1 MNDMTSHHRRKDNF
15 RKSDERELGFGT
27 QVSQAGQRLINPDG
41 SSNVIRKGLR
51 NFQPINIYHTLI
63 TISWWKF
70 NILVL
75 TAYLFL
81 NMVFGGIYLFLGT
94 EQISGMNHGNR
105 LWEFWECFFFSAQS
119 FTTVGYGRLSPVGF
133 EAQMLAS
140 LESLLGLLALALA
153 TGLLYG
159 RFSRPTARILYSKN
173 ALFSP
178 YRDIKGFMF
187 RIANARNNQLIEVE
201 AQLILSLITDINGKV
216 QRTFHNLELERS
228 RISLL
233 TMSWTIVHPLNENSP
248 LKNFTPEDLVQGD
261 AEFMV
266 MIKAID
272 DTYAQNVYARSSYR
286 HEEVVWNAR
295 FEPIIGQHASGRT
308 FVDLTKL
315 SQYRVL

>member
-1 MNDMTSHHRRKDNF
+1 MNKMTSFHRLKVSF

-51 NFQPINIYHTLI
+51 NFQPINIYHNLI
-63 TISWWKF
+63 TIPWWKF
-70 NILVL
+70 NVLVL
-75 TAYLFL
+75 TGYLLL
-81 NMVFGGIYLFLGT
+81 NMVFAGIYLWIGT
-94 EQISGMNHGNR
+94 GQIDGMIRGNI
-105 LWEFWECFFFSAQS
+105 LQEFWECFFFSAQS

-133 EAQMLAS
+133 EAQMLAA

-159 RFSRPTARILYSKN
+159 RFSRPTAKIHYSKK
-173 ALFSP
+173 ALFAP

-201 AQLILSLITDINGKV
+201 AQLILSLIADVNGKV

-228 RISLL
+228 KISLL
-233 TMSWTIVHPLNENSP
+233 TMSWTIVHPINEDSP
-248 LKNFTPEDLVQGD
+248 LKNLTPEDLVQGD

-286 HEEVVWNAR
+286 HEEVVWNAS
-295 FEPIIGQHASGRT
+295 FEPIIGQLPSGRT

-315 SQYRVL
+315 SHYRVL